1 MVGDKMASKNG
12 NVLMISLIMIAIAI
26 TIFLFFFFFFMSH
39 INSILYRVKLD
50 MYSMNRSAIVAVN
63 KNKASV
69 DDFSYDTKTYY
80 QEFISLLKRNYDLDN
95 ELKNQQKLISSIEVK
110 EYEIYEAQRKDNFSG
125 SRSDNRV
132 IHTVLKVKIKPI
144 ILSDFLENIF
154 TFDAHEDVNLNMY
167 DGK

>member
-1 MVGDKMASKNG
+1 MASKNG
-12 NVLMISLIMIAIAI
+12 NVLMISLILIAIAI
-26 TIFLFFFFFFMSH
+26 TIFLFIIAVFTSH

-125 SRSDNRV
+125 SCSDNRV

-154 TFDAHEDVNLNMY
+154 TFDVHEDVNLNMY